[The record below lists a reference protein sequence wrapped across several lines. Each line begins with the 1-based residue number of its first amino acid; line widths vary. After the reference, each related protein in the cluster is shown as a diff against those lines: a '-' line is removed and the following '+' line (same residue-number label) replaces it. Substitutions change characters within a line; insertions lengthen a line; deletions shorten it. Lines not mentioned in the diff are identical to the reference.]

1 MDVETII
8 PTPFALDEA
17 MSNLAMNTILVLCE
31 RNHVSPADLHKLADQ
46 LAQREANADAQ
57 TGALHVCNHSCH

>member
-1 MDVETII
+1 MDVENII

-17 MSNLAMNTILVLCE
+17 MRNLAMNTILVLCE
-31 RNHVSPADLHKLADQ
+31 RNHISPADLQRLANQ